1 MLTNKVKEIMTT
13 QLTSALVTDTI
24 SSVVER
30 MVSADVGRVII
41 TDADVPVGMFTEKD
55 VLKRVVNTAI
65 DPKQTSIRSVMTS
78 PIQAVAEETHIL
90 DALGRMYQGNFRH
103 LLVRGRRGSIVGI
116 VSMRRILK
124 IAVELGQGLSETQ
137 TVGEIMSGE
146 VLTVDQ
152 GCSIAESTQLMRQK
166 NSGAVIVTEREKAKG
181 IFTERDL
188 LKRVIN
194 RVSDPAKTSVRE
206 VMTAPLISMPQ
217 TTHVGKVLAEMY
229 RRDIRNMPIDTDDG
243 ENLLGIVSMPDV
255 LRYAKAFNIDENV
268 RKSWQEVADFWQSQD
283 QYTPG

>member
-13 QLTSALVTDTI
+13 QLTSAPVTETI
-24 SSVVER
+24 SRVVEM
-30 MVSADVGRVII
+30 MVAADVGRVII
-41 TDADVPVGMFTEKD
+41 TDGDVPVGMFTEKD
-55 VLKRVVNTAI
+55 ILKRVVNKTI
-65 DPKQTSIRSVMTS
+65 DPQRTSIRDVMTS

-90 DALGRMYQGNFRH
+90 EALGKMYQGNFRH
-103 LLVRGRRGSIVGI
+103 LLVRGRRGTIVGI
-116 VSMRRILK
+116 ISMRRILK

-152 GCSIAESTQLMRQK
+152 ECSISTSTQLMTQK
-166 NSGAVIVTEREKAKG
+166 NSGAVVVTEGRRPKG
-181 IFTERDL
+181 IFTERDV

-194 RVSDPAKTSVRE
+194 KIPDITQTSVRQ
-206 VMTAPLISMPQ
+206 VMTAPLISLPQ
-217 TTHVGKVLAEMY
+217 STHIGEVLAEMY
-229 RRDIRNMPIDTDDG
+229 RRDIRNMPIKGDGDD
-243 ENLLGIVSMPDV
+243 LLGIVSMPDV

-268 RKSWQEVADFWQSQD
+268 RRSWQEVADFWQSQD